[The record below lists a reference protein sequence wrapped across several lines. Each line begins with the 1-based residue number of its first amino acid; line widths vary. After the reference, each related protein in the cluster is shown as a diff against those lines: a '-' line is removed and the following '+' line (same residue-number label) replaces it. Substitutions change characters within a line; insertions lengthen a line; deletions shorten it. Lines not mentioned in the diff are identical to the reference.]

1 MQSVGV
7 ANSHTLHTITQY
19 GTRAAVD
26 RLPWRLLKPD
36 ATAQTL
42 SLIVWRKRDE
52 GLCIIYIA

>member
-7 ANSHTLHTITQY
+7 RSCQLSGARYTLHTITKY
-19 GTRAAVD
+19 STRSAVD

-42 SLIVWRKRDE
+42 SPIVSWRR
-52 GLCIIYIA
+52 GFT